1 VTLAPDRLLRRLP
14 DYERTGHPPA
24 PTLERVAAI
33 AAKLG
38 NPQRAFESIHVTGT
52 NGKGSTVAMIAAL
65 LTATGCR
72 VGTYTSPHVRDVT
85 ERIAVDGRP
94 VGALELEWALA
105 EVCDVAERY
114 GIAPSWFEA
123 MTLAGYLM
131 LAEAQVDVAA
141 VEVGMLGRWD
151 ATNIIDARVAVVTN
165 VELDHT
171 DFAGPRLSD
180 IAREKA
186 GIVRTGAPLILGDM
200 DPCLRAV
207 FEAEGPG
214 SVLQLGRELG
224 SLPELPALRG
234 RHQRANAALAR
245 AAVEAYLGAP
255 LDDGLVCSALAEV
268 HLPGRFEVIDGAPD
282 VVLDG
287 AHNAAAAAALRAT
300 LDEAYP
306 RGCPRVLVCGA
317 LTGRDLAAFLRALGL
332 AEGAFDAVVMTAP
345 PSPRALPPSA
355 AAGIAADL
363 LGAPVRAAA
372 DVRTALEIAADL
384 AGDDG
389 VVLVTGSLYLI
400 DPARSYLEVPCPP
413 W

>member
-1 VTLAPDRLLRRLP
+1 MTIAPDRLARLP

-33 AAKLG
+33 AAELG
-38 NPQRAFESIHVTGT
+38 NPQRRFESIHVTGT
-52 NGKGSTVAMIAAL
+52 NGKGSTVAMTAAL
-65 LTATGCR
+65 LAATGRR

-85 ERIAVDGRP
+85 ERITVDGRP

-105 EVCDVAERY
+105 EVCDLAERMRLV
-114 GIAPSWFEA
+114 PSWFEA
-123 MTLAGYLM
+123 ITLAGYLM
-131 LAEAQVDVAA
+131 LAEAHLDVAV

-151 ATNIIDARVAVVTN
+151 ATNIIDGRVAVVTN

-171 DFAGPRLSD
+171 DFAGPRLTD

-186 GIVRTGAPLILGDM
+186 GIVRPGAPLILGDM

-214 SVLQLGRELG
+214 PVLQLGREFA

-255 LDDGLVCSALAEV
+255 LDDALVRTALSGITV
-268 HLPGRFEVIDGAPD
+268 PGRFEVFDGAPD

-287 AHNAAAAAALRAT
+287 AHNPAAAAALRAT

-306 RGCPRVLVCGA
+306 RGYPRVLVCGA
-317 LTGRDLAAFLRALGL
+317 LTGRDLSVFLRALGL
-332 AEGAFDAVVMTAP
+332 ADAAFDAVVMTAP
-345 PSPRALPPSA
+345 PSPRALPPGT

-363 LGAPVRAAA
+363 SGAPVRAAA
-372 DVRTALEIAADL
+372 DVRTALDVATEL
-384 AGDDG
+384 AGREG

-400 DPARSYLEVPCPP
+400 DPARRHLEVPCQP